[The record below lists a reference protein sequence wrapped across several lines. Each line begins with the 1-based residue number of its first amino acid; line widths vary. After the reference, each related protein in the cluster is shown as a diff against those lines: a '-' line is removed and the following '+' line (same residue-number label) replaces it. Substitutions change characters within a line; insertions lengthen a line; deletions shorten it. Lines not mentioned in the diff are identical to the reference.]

1 MRGYELREFFNFYCR
16 TAKLKTTANA
26 AFLCFRWKTLHFLK
40 RCGGAVTLIWLAFS
54 FAGGVRRRKT
64 NLYRL
69 LRGDLEEQKR

>member
-54 FAGGVRRRKT
+54 FAGAFAGEKQT
-64 NLYRL
+64 YI
-69 LRGDLEEQKR
+69 G